1 MQSIREKQYM
11 TTVAIPSWN
20 VLGLLPPIDSNIP
33 TSPDRSPYRVSLKDV
48 VMRFATTPERRNVL
62 SGFLKYRQALHR
74 SGFKSGFQWLNG
86 SFTENVEMIEKR
98 PPRDVDVVTFLHTP
112 EHFVLS
118 DTNKE
123 IFDNDHAKSFF
134 SVDAYIVELD
144 ELSSDQIVI
153 HSAYWYSM
161 WSHRRNQA
169 WKGFLQIELEPAEDI
184 EAIAW
189 LEQFETTGAKL

>member
-1 MQSIREKQYM
+1 M

-20 VLGLLPPIDSNIP
+20 VLGLLPPIDSKIP
-33 TSPDRSPYRVSLKDV
+33 TSPDRSPYCVSLKDV
-48 VMRFATTPERRNVL
+48 VMRFATTLERRNVL
-62 SGFLKYRQALHR
+62 SGFLKYRQALHQL
-74 SGFKSGFQWLNG
+74 GFKSGFQWLNG
-86 SFTENVEMIEKR
+86 SFAEDVEMIEKR
-98 PPRDVDVVTFLHTP
+98 PPHDMDVVTFLHTP

-118 DTNKE
+118 DKDMK
-123 IFDNDHAKSFF
+123 IFNNDYAKSHF

-169 WKGFLQIELEPAEDI
+169 WKGFLQIELDPAEDT

-189 LEQFETTGAKL
+189 LDQLEPTGAIL

>member
-1 MQSIREKQYM
+1 M

-20 VLGLLPPIDSNIP
+20 VLGLLPSIDSKIP
-33 TSPDRSPYRVSLKDV
+33 TSPDHFPYRVSLKDV
-48 VMRFATTPERRNVL
+48 VMRFATTSERRNVL
-62 SGFLKYRQALHR
+62 SGFLKYRKALHQL
-74 SGFKSGFQWLNG
+74 GFKSGFQWLNG
-86 SFTENVEMIEKR
+86 SFAEYVEMIEKR
-98 PPRDVDVVTFLHTP
+98 PPHDMDVVTFLHTP

-118 DTNKE
+118 DTDME
-123 IFDNDHAKSFF
+123 IFNNDYAKSHF

-169 WKGFLQIELEPAEDI
+169 WKGFLQIELDPAEDT

-189 LEQFETTGAKL
+189 LDQFESTGAIL